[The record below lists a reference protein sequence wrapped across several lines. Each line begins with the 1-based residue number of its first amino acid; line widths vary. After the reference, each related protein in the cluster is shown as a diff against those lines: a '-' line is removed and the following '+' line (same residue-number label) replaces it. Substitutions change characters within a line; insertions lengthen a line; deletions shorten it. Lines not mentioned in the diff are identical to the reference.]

1 MSRNEFQNLIKRRRE
16 INALEYLNNKRGSK
30 GNEIEFTSLQMS
42 EYLLPY
48 NAMMNIEEKRE
59 LFALRNRMT
68 DIPNNFGKKEEKCVC
83 GTLETMSHIYSCES
97 LNQTKIRI
105 HYDQIYNG
113 NFRNMLEISRRM
125 KTNLKLRTEIK
136 SRNQIPC
143 DPSDPLY
150 CISMDLD
157 NK

>member
-1 MSRNEFQNLIKRRRE
+1 MGWLRSLCVGSVAQPMCWVVIRSKIMPLCGPTCKFARFQAGLKFPSWTRVWQ
-16 INALEYLNNKRGSK
+16 K
-30 GNEIEFTSLQMS
+30 F
-42 EYLLPY
+42 
-48 NAMMNIEEKRE
+48 
-59 LFALRNRMT
+59 
-68 DIPNNFGKKEEKCVC
+68 VC
-83 GTLETMSHIYSCES
+83 GTLETMSYIHSCES

-113 NFRNMLEISRRM
+113 NIRNMLEIFRRM